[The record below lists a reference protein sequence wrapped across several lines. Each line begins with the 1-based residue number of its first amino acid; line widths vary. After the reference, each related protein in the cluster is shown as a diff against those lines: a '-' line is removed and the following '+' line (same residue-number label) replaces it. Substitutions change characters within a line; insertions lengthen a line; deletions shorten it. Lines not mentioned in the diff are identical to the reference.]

1 MTRSFAAMVSLIC
14 LFLGSCSFLVIA
26 SDCAGSIR
34 AGVTSI
40 MMSAL
45 AWGYLQQAN
54 EKPVGFWLSLYRMGV
69 TIAGAIVLFGA
80 WRIVGALQ
88 GVGCPV
94 G

>member
-1 MTRSFAAMVSLIC
+1 MTRSFAALVSLIC
-14 LFLGSCSFLVIA
+14 LFLGSCGFLITA

-40 MMSAL
+40 FMSAL
-45 AWGYLQQAN
+45 AWGYLKQAN
-54 EKPVGFWLSLYRMGV
+54 EKPIGFWLNLYRTGMIV
-69 TIAGAIVLFGA
+69 AGAIVLFALG
-80 WRIVGALQ
+80 RIIGALQ